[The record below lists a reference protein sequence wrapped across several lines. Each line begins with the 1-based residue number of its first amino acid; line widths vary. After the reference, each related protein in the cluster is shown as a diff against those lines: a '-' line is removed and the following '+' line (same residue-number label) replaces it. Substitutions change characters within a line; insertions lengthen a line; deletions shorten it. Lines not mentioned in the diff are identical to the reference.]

1 MTDKK
6 KQEDIKTRST
16 SGFSAFDTES
26 DTDFV
31 NVLITTEDYFIS
43 GKVYLPIQTVVSKPT
58 PENLLFYTLNS
69 GKTFLAIRDCT
80 ITTKRS
86 LEFKPEEVSYYI
98 LNLNIVRSCKIIKD

>member
-6 KQEDIKTRST
+6 KQEDIKAKAATEVYT
-16 SGFSAFDTES
+16 YDTES

-43 GKVYLPIQTVVSKPT
+43 GKVYLPVPTVVSKPT